1 MKIGIL
7 SDTHDDIDNTNKA
20 IDIFQKNDVKAVIHA
35 GDIISPPVIT
45 EFYRLTEKGVKLFG
59 IFGNN
64 DGEKRG
70 LKNAFE
76 KVGGEL
82 LGDIGKIELDGLK
95 FCIYH
100 GQDLKKK
107 EKIIKS
113 RKFDVFVFGHTHTKH
128 PKGVDTEIIN
138 DTIVLNPGTAHS
150 VAKTF
155 ASDTQ
160 YFGESSIMV
169 FDTTTKQFKFF
180 DLER

>member
-20 IDIFQKNDVKAVIHA
+20 IDIFQENDVKAVIHA

-76 KVGGEL
+76 IVGGEL
-82 LGDIGKIELDGLK
+82 LGDVGKIELDGLK

-100 GQDLKKK
+100 GQNLKKK

-113 RKFDVFVFGHTHTKH
+113 RKFDVFVFGHTHTKY
-128 PKGVDTEIIN
+128 PKGVDIGIVN

-155 ASDTQ
+155 ESDTQ

-180 DLER
+180 DLGQ

>member
-20 IDIFQKNDVKAVIHA
+20 IDIFQENDVKAVIHA

-45 EFYRLTEKGVKLFG
+45 EFYRLTEKGVKFFG

-64 DGEKRG
+64 DGEKNG

-76 KVGGEL
+76 IVGGEL
-82 LGDIGKIELDGLK
+82 LGDVGKIELDGLK

-113 RKFDVFVFGHTHTKH
+113 RKFDVFVFGHTHTKY

-155 ASDTQ
+155 GGGQ
-160 YFGESSIMV
+160 YFGESSIMI

>member
-7 SDTHDDIDNTNKA
+7 SDTHDDYENTNKA
-20 IDIFQKNDVKAVIHA
+20 IDIFQENDVKAVIHA

-70 LKNAFE
+70 LKNAF
-76 KVGGEL
+76 KTIGGEL
-82 LGDIGKIELDGLK
+82 LCDIGKIELDGLR

-113 RKFDVFVFGHTHTKH
+113 GKFD
-128 PKGVDTEIIN
+128 IIICCILWDDN
-138 DTIVLNPGTAHS
+138 
-150 VAKTF
+150 
-155 ASDTQ
+155 
-160 YFGESSIMV
+160 
-169 FDTTTKQFKFF
+169 QFY
-180 DLER
+180 DLDLQCNLSFKL